1 MAHIRRTTAV
11 LALALTLT
19 LTGVATARAATDPV
33 VSLERTLLARYP
45 GVAGPL
51 LGSAPYRAK
60 ELRVIYTLGA
70 VSVWFQSKADRA
82 PTCSAA
88 RGNDVP
94 LRSAILRQVMP
105 DADSVRFWASRG
117 VSPAR
122 ATSTFRAGILRACT
136 FRGG

>member
-1 MAHIRRTTAV
+1 MARIRRTTAV

-19 LTGVATARAATDPV
+19 AAATATAAATDPV
-33 VSLERTLLARYP
+33 ASLEKTLLTRYP

-70 VSVWFQSKADRA
+70 VSVWFQARADRG
-82 PTCSAA
+82 PTCVAA
-88 RGNDVP
+88 RGNTTA

-105 DADSVRFWASRG
+105 DDDSVRFWASRG

-122 ATSTFRAGILRACT
+122 ATSTFRAGILRACKL
-136 FRGG
+136 RGG